1 MIAPLRTRRLRV
13 VAPANPR
20 PSAGVDLEPLL
31 AATRIINAIIVK
43 SLAAVDEELSVPQ
56 LRVMVTLRD
65 GGQSNLSE
73 VAASLG
79 VNPSNASRTC
89 DQLVKRRLVL
99 RKEDPHD
106 RRRLSLSLSASG
118 RRLLQR
124 VMSRRRELLESIV
137 APMPLAEQRR
147 LIAAM
152 ESFNAAAAAL
162 PGPDELASSESRKLL
177 RPGLA

>member
-1 MIAPLRTRRLRV
+1 MAPLNRRK
-13 VAPANPR
+13 PD
-20 PSAGVDLEPLL
+20 GVDLEPLL

-56 LRVMVTLRD
+56 LRVMVILRES
-65 GGQSNLSE
+65 GPTNLSE

-89 DQLVKRRLVL
+89 DQLVKRRLVV
-99 RKEDPHD
+99 RQEDPHD
-106 RRRLSLSLSASG
+106 RRRLSLTLSPSG

-124 VMSRRRELLESIV
+124 VMSRRQELLEAIV
-137 APMPLAEQRR
+137 WQMPLAEQRR

-152 ESFNAAAAAL
+152 ESFNTAAAAL
-162 PGPDELASSESRKLL
+162 PGPDEIASEQSRKLL